1 MLKFL
6 HERKP
11 SNPVVITGDI
21 HSNWANDL
29 TLPNDGLRLVATEYV
44 GTSISSS
51 GDGDRN
57 EEYADGV
64 MRDNP
69 FVKFFNGERGYV
81 QCELTKD
88 RWRSDFQVVERVTTP
103 GALLIT
109 RASFITEFGKP
120 GVQPA

>member
-1 MLKFL
+1 
-6 HERKP
+6 
-11 SNPVVITGDI
+11 
-21 HSNWANDL
+21 
-29 TLPNDGLRLVATEYV
+29 
-44 GTSISSS
+44 
-51 GDGDRN
+51 
-57 EEYADGV
+57 

-103 GALLIT
+103 GAPLIT